1 MKINELSISERI
13 LLAEQ
18 LWDSVIAEDKDI
30 EIPETQITELDKRL
44 ASYNRNKDIGSPWID
59 VKNRILG
66 NQ

>member
-18 LWDSVIAEDKDI
+18 LWDSVIAEENNI
-30 EIPETQITELDKRL
+30 EIPDSQIAELDKRL
-44 ASYNRNKDIGSPWID
+44 ASYNRDQDIGSSWVE
-59 VKNRILG
+59 VKSRILG